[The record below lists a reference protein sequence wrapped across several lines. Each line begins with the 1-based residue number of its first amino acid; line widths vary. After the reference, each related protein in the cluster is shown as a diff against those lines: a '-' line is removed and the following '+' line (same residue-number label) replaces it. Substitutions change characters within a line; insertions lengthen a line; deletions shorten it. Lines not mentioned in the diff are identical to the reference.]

1 MLMSTNEAN
10 STTSINST
18 VFWILPPILASN
30 QKSAKI
36 SSLLKQNNKCISY
49 LYTFFSIE
57 NTTSPIYYFVALLLG
72 LRILQ
77 SRRDELVGRN
87 NWGTFISHRKSPKI
101 ASIWILQTL
110 DGRSSDHVLKP
121 QAIKYVVK
129 SDAKKWHSDH

>member
-10 STTSINST
+10 STTSIDCT
-18 VFWILPPILASN
+18 VSWILPPILASN
-30 QKSAKI
+30 QKSAKT
-36 SSLLKQNNKCISY
+36 SSFWNKTINVLVTY
-49 LYTFFSIE
+49 LIYLFSIE
-57 NTTSPIYYFVALLLG
+57 NTTSQIYYFVALLLG

-110 DGRSSDHVLKP
+110 DDGRSSDHVLSLW
-121 QAIKYVVK
+121 Q
-129 SDAKKWHSDH
+129 SNML